1 MEGTDLLLIDTGDRV
16 DGNGLY
22 DASNPKGKYTF
33 DIVKEQ
39 QIDIICTGNHE
50 LYKRNASENEYL
62 KTVPN
67 FQGNYIASN
76 VDILDPKTG
85 DRVPLAQRY
94 KKFTTKN
101 QGVRILAFGFIF
113 DFTGNANNTKVLPV
127 SETIKEQWFQD
138 AIRDREVDLF
148 LIVGHVP
155 LRSEEFELI
164 FKAIRKVQWDV
175 PMQFFGGHTHVRDY
189 TKYDSKAYALES
201 GRYMETIGFMSVS
214 GLNRGGKSRNAD
226 KDVSSLSSVE
236 FARRYIDNNLFSFY
250 HHTSLNSTSFPTSHG
265 RNVTSMI
272 SSARQTLE
280 LDSRLGCAPQNLW
293 THRAPHPSNHSIFTW
308 LQEQVF
314 PDSIYD
320 KDRGDIPTMV
330 LVNTGSVRFDIFRG
344 AFTVDSTYIV
354 YPFEN
359 GFRFIKDVPFSVAK
373 KLLVVLNVGVP
384 QIQEHVLRSKS
395 PVSSQQLNI
404 KQEFVT
410 LKSALPLNQVPLTDE
425 DPNLIPGY
433 TTTDDAGSD
442 GDDTIHSPIK
452 FYQAPNCIESRIR
465 FPSIDARGN
474 NTVDG
479 AQDSEDPE
487 TVDLVYLDFLHP
499 YFLSA
504 LQFLGTDYKEED
516 TNVYMKGAN
525 LKSLITNWV
534 KNNWSGSC

>member
-101 QGVRILAFGFIF
+101 QGIRILAFGFIF

-127 SETIKEQWFQD
+127 SETIKEEWFQD

-226 KDVSSLSSVE
+226 KDVSSLSSVT
-236 FARRYIDNNLFSFY
+236 FARRYIDNNLLSLY
-250 HHTSLNSTSFPTSHG
+250 HHTSLNSTSFHTSHG

-272 SSARQTLE
+272 SSARQALE
-280 LDSRLGCAPQNLW
+280 LDSRFGCAPQDLW
-293 THRAPHPSNHSIFTW
+293 THRAPYPSNHSIFTW

-320 KDRGDIPTMV
+320 KNRGDIPTMV
-330 LVNTGSVRFDIFRG
+330 LVNTGSVRFDIFKG

-395 PVSSQQLNI
+395 PVSSQQLDI
-404 KQEFVT
+404 TQEFVT
-410 LKSALPLNQVPLTDE
+410 LKSTLPLNQVPLTDE
-425 DPNLIPGY
+425 EPSLIPGY
-433 TTTDDAGSD
+433 TTIDDAGSD

-465 FPSIDARGN
+465 FPSTDAGGN
-474 NTVDG
+474 NAVDG

-504 LQFLGTDYKEED
+504 LQFLGTDYKEEH
-516 TNVYMKGAN
+516 TKVYMKGAD
-525 LKSLITNWV
+525 LKSLITSWV
-534 KNNWSGSC
+534 KNNWGGSC

>member
-39 QIDIICTGNHE
+39 QIDIICIGNHE
-50 LYKRNASENEYL
+50 LYKQNASENEYF

-85 DRVPLAQRY
+85 DRVPLAQRF

-101 QGVRILAFGFIF
+101 QGIRILAFGFIF

-214 GLNRGGKSRNAD
+214 GLNRGGKSGNAD
-226 KDVSSLSSVE
+226 KDVSSLSSVK

-280 LDSRLGCAPQNLW
+280 LDSRFGCAPQDLW

-308 LQEQVF
+308 LQQQVF

-320 KDRGDIPTMV
+320 KDRGDIPTML

-384 QIQEHVLRSKS
+384 QIQQHVLRSKS
-395 PVSSQQLNI
+395 PVSSQQLDI

-410 LKSALPLNQVPLTDE
+410 LKSTSPLNQVPLTDE
-425 DPNLIPGY
+425 DPNLTPGY

-465 FPSIDARGN
+465 FPSIDAGGN
-474 NTVDG
+474 NDVDG
-479 AQDSEDPE
+479 TQDSEDPE
-487 TVDLVYLDFLHP
+487 TVDLVYIDFLHP

-516 TNVYMKGAN
+516 TSVYMKGVD